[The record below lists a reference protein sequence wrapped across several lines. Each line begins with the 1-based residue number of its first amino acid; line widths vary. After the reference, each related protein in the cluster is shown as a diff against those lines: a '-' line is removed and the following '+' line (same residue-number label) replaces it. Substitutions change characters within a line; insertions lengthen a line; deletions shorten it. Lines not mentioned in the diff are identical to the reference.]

1 MSKAS
6 MAVLSRSEIEK
17 IHDTSL
23 RILSEIGFRID
34 SPTVLRFLTEAGV
47 RADETKQLI
56 FLTERQVDNAL
67 KSAPR
72 TVRICSRGGKDHI
85 IPREGVQ
92 LISTDGQP
100 AAVFDSKTRKKRPSK
115 LQDLINLTILAD
127 ALPEVDYIWPPV
139 VATDMP
145 PSRSSFYEFLASIT
159 HSSKHIQHSAAT
171 AEEANFQIEVG
182 AAILGSR
189 EGLER
194 RPIFSNVCT
203 PISPL
208 RYDLGEAEGM
218 VTLAKAGIPV
228 VQLSMGIAG
237 SVTPVS
243 IAGTLAV
250 VNAENLCGLAITQF
264 SNPGAPS
271 IYSSFSGVTDLKSGV
286 FLCGTPE
293 GALMDTA
300 AAEMA
305 RHYNLPCCAG
315 GPGTASRTISM
326 EAGYQAAMT
335 AMASLLAGTDMLV
348 GLGGFDR
355 SGIVS
360 MEKLVMD
367 CELWRMLK
375 RLRDGIAVDEASLG
389 LDAIKRQGP
398 GGTFLSDPHTLKF
411 MRKDLMIPQVT
422 GYHAPGQPDYST
434 NDLDEYARKRV
445 EEILETHKPGLLDKA
460 TANRV
465 GVVAKKY
472 GIVAEDG
479 KQIFPSA

>member
-6 MAVLSRSEIEK
+6 MAVLSRSDIEK
-17 IHDTSL
+17 VHDTSL
-23 RILSEIGFRID
+23 RMLSEIGFRID
-34 SPTVLRFLTEAGV
+34 SPTVLRFLMEAGV
-47 RADETKQLI
+47 RADEKKQLV

-72 TVRICSRGGKDHI
+72 TVRICSRGGKDYT

-92 LISTDGQP
+92 LMSTDGQP
-100 AAVFDSKTRKKRPSK
+100 AAVFDSRTRKKRPSK

-145 PSRSSFYEFLASIT
+145 PDKSSYFEFLASIA
-159 HSSKHIQHSAAT
+159 HSSKHIQHAAAT
-171 AEEANFQIEVG
+171 ADEANFQIEVG

-189 EGLER
+189 EKLER
-194 RPIFSNVCT
+194 RPIISNVCT

-208 RYDLGEAEGM
+208 RYDLGEVEGM

-264 SNPGAPS
+264 ANPGAPS

-293 GALMDTA
+293 GVLMDTA

-305 RHYNLPCCAG
+305 RHYSLPCSAG

-326 EAGYQAAMT
+326 EAGYQSAMT
-335 AMASLLAGTDMLV
+335 AMASLLTGSDMLV

-355 SGIVS
+355 SGIES

-367 CELWRMLK
+367 CELWRWLK
-375 RLRDGIAVDEASLG
+375 RLRDGITVDEESLG
-389 LDAIKRQGP
+389 FNAMMRQGP

-422 GYHAPGQPDYST
+422 GYHSPGQPDYSK
-434 NDLDEYARKRV
+434 NDLDSYAAKRV
-445 EEILETHKPGLLDKA
+445 KEILKTHKPQLLDKE
-460 TANRV
+460 TAKRV
-465 GVVAKKY
+465 GSVAKKY
-472 GIVAEDG
+472 GIVAKG
-479 KQIFPSA
+479 GRQIFPSA